1 MNTKNRISAVTL
13 LAAASLTFSPSA
25 WSLGLGELTVESFLH
40 QPLQVKIDLISRET
54 DDLATVSAKL
64 ASAADYELI
73 GASRESISVPIGF
86 SIEDVEGDAYILAT
100 SNLPVSE
107 PVVRLIVEVNWSSG
121 RLLREYTVFLD
132 PATVTSSA
140 PIPRTEMRAAP
151 PAPVTAPAAPAAV
164 EQSPTAA
171 VAEQASPTQEV
182 RPALDSALRQ
192 PAEGEYGPVAS
203 GETLWSIASNWSR
216 GTGLNVN
223 QVMIAIQR
231 ENPNAFLRDN
241 INLLK
246 RGAILRMPRV
256 SEVREISRAVAFDEV
271 SAQAEAF
278 RGRRQAEPA
287 TSPETPLLAEEAA
300 RVEEVPSEEEAP
312 ALEENAY
319 VPDPVVPDPEADTAE
334 PESEI
339 DSTVGEQAA
348 DSAAELTP
356 QLELVPPSEK
366 SDLDSAYGFE
376 ESDDSGADA
385 SVGVTALREDL
396 ARTEEEL
403 ITQQQQNEYL
413 AERIRELE
421 AQLSSAEQDSVKD
434 ADVANMESRLREERL
449 AEAAQRETEAPW
461 YQRVSAWLIGLV
473 VVVIALGGWFLS
485 RRGRGNEFA
494 SDAGGEEEALQEIK
508 DEAEEVLRV
517 LEDKK
522 EDEAA
527 DTAEG
532 KQDEIAADEA
542 AEVPPRE
549 SKGGSAK
556 SFGESGGEAEVLDEE
571 SSDPEIQLD
580 LARAYISMGDKEA
593 ARVILEEVSNS
604 GTEKQREEARK
615 MLELLVP

>member
-1 MNTKNRISAVTL
+1 MNTKNRISVASL

-54 DDLATVSAKL
+54 DDLTTVSAGL

-86 SIEDVEGDAYILAT
+86 SIEDIQGDAYILAT

-140 PIPRTEMRAAP
+140 PIPRMEMRETP
-151 PAPVTAPAAPAAV
+151 PVPVSVPAAPAVV
-164 EQSPTAA
+164 EKSPQPEA
-171 VAEQASPTQEV
+171 
-182 RPALDSALRQ
+182 RPATESTSPRQ
-192 PAEGEYGPVAS
+192 PVDGEYGPVAS
-203 GETLWSIASNWSR
+203 GETLWGIASNWSR
-216 GTGLNVN
+216 GTGLDVN

-231 ENPNAFLRDN
+231 ENPSAFLRDN

-256 SEVREISRAVAFDEV
+256 SEVRDISRAAALDEV
-271 SAQAEAF
+271 SAQSEAF
-278 RGRRQAEPA
+278 RDGRQARPA

-300 RVEEVPSEEEAP
+300 NVEEISESEES
-312 ALEENAY
+312 AY
-319 VPDPVVPDPEADTAE
+319 VPDPVVPEPEEESVE
-334 PESEI
+334 PESG
-339 DSTVGEQAA
+339 DATAV
-348 DSAAELTP
+348 AEPAPEPTP
-356 QLELVPPSEK
+356 QLELVPPSAD

-376 ESDDSGADA
+376 ESDEAGADA
-385 SVGVTALREDL
+385 TVAVSTLREDL

-403 ITQQQQNEYL
+403 VTQQQQNEYL

-421 AQLSSAEQDSVKD
+421 AQLASTEQDSVKD
-434 ADVANMESRLREERL
+434 ADLANMESRLREERL
-449 AEAAQRETEAPW
+449 AEASQREADAPW
-461 YQRVSAWLIGLV
+461 YKRFSAWLIGLV
-473 VVVIALGGWFLS
+473 VIAIALGGWFLS
-485 RRGRGNEFA
+485 RRGRGDEFA
-494 SDAGGEEEALQEIK
+494 SAAGGEEETLREIK
-508 DEAEEVLRV
+508 DEAQEVLRV
-517 LEDKK
+517 LEDEK
-522 EDEAA
+522 EDDAA
-527 DTAEG
+527 GAEEE
-532 KQDEIAADEA
+532 KQDETEVDEA
-542 AEVPPRE
+542 VDASPE
-549 SKGGSAK
+549 SEKGRPAK
-556 SFGESGGEAEVLDEE
+556 SFGGDGGDAEVLDEE

-593 ARVILEEVSNS
+593 ARVILEEVSNN